1 MVSILSF
8 FPSPTLFLS
17 KDFPLAGKRSQGA
30 AGSFRGGGV
39 WETHGSL
46 WDIKGK
52 EGALSPQRGKSIA
65 DLWDSFLPEKATLDS
80 RGLGDTTGNPPE
92 RVNGE
97 SRGTRRD
104 RQSRQADTT
113 CLTPDDPS
121 ERSIHTSAQVSPVVL
136 WRQPPV
142 SVFLCSVSPSS
153 LQLCS
158 ESIPPSLPAPS

>member
-1 MVSILSF
+1 MSWSASSLSSLHPLFSFPRISHLLENEAKVLQDHLGAEESGRPMGASGIL
-8 FPSPTLFLS
+8 T
-17 KDFPLAGKRSQGA
+17 
-30 AGSFRGGGV
+30 
-39 WETHGSL
+39 
-46 WDIKGK
+46 
-52 EGALSPQRGKSIA
+52 QRGKSIA

-80 RGLGDTTGNPPE
+80 RGLGDTTGHPPE